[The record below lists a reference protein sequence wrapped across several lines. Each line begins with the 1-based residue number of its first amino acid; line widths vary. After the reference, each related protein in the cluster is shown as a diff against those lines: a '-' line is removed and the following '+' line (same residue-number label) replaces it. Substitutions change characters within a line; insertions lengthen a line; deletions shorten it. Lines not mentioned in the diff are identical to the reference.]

1 MSGTHADRSPSGT
14 AFLPGQ
20 LLSSFLDLN
29 LPHLFRGTI
38 RSGYCNRC
46 GKIQQEVIIFN
57 VSESFLLKAITVFPN
72 HCAVGQAQVCC
83 RPLSH
88 SLLRTEGFS
97 LKVFG
102 SPSAFFPTLSSCQ
115 RRHLS
120 QTYSP
125 HPVRCSFRNP
135 G

>member
-20 LLSSFLDLN
+20 PLSSFLDLN
-29 LPHLFRGTI
+29 LPYLFRGTI

-46 GKIQQEVIIFN
+46 GKIQQEAIIFN
-57 VSESFLLKAITVFPN
+57 VSESFLLKAMTVFPDR
-72 HCAVGQAQVCC
+72 CAVGQARVCC

-88 SLLRTEGFS
+88 SLLRTEGCS

-102 SPSAFFPTLSSCQ
+102 SPSTFFPTLSSCQ
-115 RRHLS
+115 RRHLP

-125 HPVRCSFRNP
+125 HPVKCSFRNP

>member
-29 LPHLFRGTI
+29 LPYLFRGMI